1 MPRFSGCWSDEET
14 YSIKSL
20 NITSRRPELELTNT
34 MPVVQDKYADKHS
47 PTKSSPADLIPGGA
61 IIRAINDNLNEHI
74 EDTAENF
81 KQVHSK
87 LDGLAGEF
95 CTTKADISTLK
106 GNVST
111 LKTDVSTLKTDV
123 SELKTDVKA
132 IKDFI
137 VAKQNA

>member
-20 NITSRRPELELTNT
+20 NTTSRRPELELTNT

-87 LDGLAGEF
+87 LDGLS
-95 CTTKADISTLK
+95 D
-106 GNVST
+106 
-111 LKTDVSTLKTDV
+111 DVSTLKGDV
-123 SELKTDVKA
+123 STLKADVKA
-132 IKDFI
+132 IRDYMESERNGSD
-137 VAKQNA
+137 Q